1 MDLWWCLRRVVQR
14 VVPRGGVPPIPG
26 PAGAWFLLICAV
38 QVRTETVQR
47 GVVVVGTGVSVSPE
61 TGSYKKN
68 LPYLS
73 NG

>member
-1 MDLWWCLRRVVQR
+1 MKGKT
-14 VVPRGGVPPIPG
+14 PEIGVHPPLPI
-26 PAGAWFLLICAV
+26 
-38 QVRTETVQR
+38 
-47 GVVVVGTGVSVSPE
+47 TGVSVSPE